1 MIIRYIVYIITIMSE
16 MPDYKKL
23 YEDLVSK
30 NIEEDSTY
38 VNKEQFMEHQYIS
51 KLKEEI
57 NNLVK
62 YNEMLKDE
70 NSRLMRTYVIN

>member
-1 MIIRYIVYIITIMSE
+1 

>member
-1 MIIRYIVYIITIMSE
+1 MSE